1 MRRRFSRLSLLG
13 FFGGRGS
20 HRLIRSYFLVSL
32 FLVGGGLITS
42 GLLEIYFLYFDN
54 REQIS
59 QFQGEVAAGV
69 AFKIEQFVQ
78 EIEKTMRG
86 ATKSR
91 EVVLK
96 GISPEYEFELQK
108 LLLLAPPITETV
120 AMGESGVARTQV
132 SRLRTILPGNRRNL
146 LSTESFQ
153 QVIQGKSYFS
163 PVYFSL
169 TIIVI
174 INTFN

>member
-1 MRRRFSRLSLLG
+1 LFG

-20 HRLIRSYFLVSL
+20 HRLIRGYFLVSL

-42 GLLEIYFLYFDN
+42 GLLEIYFLYFDS

-59 QFQGEVAAGV
+59 QFRGEVATGA

-78 EIEKTMRG
+78 EIEKMMRG

-96 GISPEYEFELQK
+96 GISPEYEFEMRK
-108 LLLLAPPITETV
+108 LLMIAPPITEAV
-120 AMGESGVARTQV
+120 AMDETGVSRTQV
-132 SRLRTILPGNRRNL
+132 SRLRTILPGNRHNL
-146 LSTESFQ
+146 LSTESFR
-153 QVIQGKSYFS
+153 QVMQGKSYFCKEGQ
-163 PVYFSL
+163 SL
-169 TIIVI
+169 HCELK
-174 INTFN
+174 NEF